1 MLISPSPFEE
11 SVLGHPCGRL
21 EFNKKALVS
30 CRLSEGDARIPH
42 LIALGFR
49 EVETLVTF
57 SGRGWGKAGTIAAN
71 DDLEQCLALA
81 SCFTHDR
88 FHADPLIPNHLADEI
103 KRRWIENS
111 FNGRADSVFI
121 ARDKAI
127 AGFCICLPNVID
139 LIAVREDKRNMGF
152 GTMLVRAALHR
163 YRSITVGTQASN
175 LPSMSL
181 YRKCGLREVSRKVTL
196 HLHA

>member
-1 MLISPSPFEE
+1 MLITPLPFEE
-11 SVLGHPCGRL
+11 GVFGFPCGRL
-21 EFNKKALVS
+21 EFNKKSMVS
-30 CRLSEGDARIPH
+30 CRLREDDERIPH

-88 FHADPLIPNHLADEI
+88 FHADPLIPDHLADEV
-103 KRRWIENS
+103 KRRWIKNS
-111 FNGRADSVFI
+111 FNGRADVIFV
-121 ARDKAI
+121 ARDKAV
-127 AGFCICLPNVID
+127 AGFCICRPNMID

-152 GTMLVRAALHR
+152 GTMLVNAAIHK
-163 YRSITVGTQASN
+163 YRKITVRTQAAN
-175 LPSMSL
+175 LPSL
-181 YRKCGLREVSRKVTL
+181 ALFRKCGLKEVSRKTTL